1 MDASQ
6 EMVALGICNI
16 LGSFVQAMPTTG
28 SFSRSIFILFAK
40 FAISRKKNSKDTL
53 RKHFLFQDGCE
64 LCKWGENT
72 DGRWEGRWQN
82 LCILFLS
89 FGILLLH
96 LYIISFYVFVFVCI
110 HFSTIIFVFCGN
122 ADGRWDCPGQI
133 LSKPPNDVLS
143 IHVTNKLCMF
153 LFVDIQISCH
163 HHQEFTLVV

>member
-1 MDASQ
+1 MRVKRWWLSASVTFSAPLSRRCRPQ
-6 EMVALGICNI
+6 ALSPG
-16 LGSFVQAMPTTG
+16 
-28 SFSRSIFILFAK
+28 RSSSYLP
-40 FAISRKKNSKDTL
+40 FAISRQKNFKDTS

-110 HFSTIIFVFCGN
+110 HFSTFIFVFGGN
-122 ADGRWDCPGQI
+122 VDDRWDCPGQI

-163 HHQEFTLVV
+163 HQEFTLVV